1 MARSARERGRTSAVD
16 QWDQDENDAPPTARR
31 LVDDLGYPDW
41 VDMVLARA
49 RSHEEDSRHVCVRCF
64 GDKGLKRFV
73 RWAASARTCDFCHRR
88 APVDF
93 AAPLIEVARFVE
105 GCLRQDYDHP
115 ENVLFYDPESES
127 GWAGTVWDNLE
138 LVENNV
144 WAEWEVI
151 EAIASCFD
159 TDFQWCEADP
169 AVFMPEQHL
178 RVSWET
184 FCDYVKH
191 TSRFMFLRPDEQGR
205 WISDEQDDTLVR
217 STEMLDLF
225 GEAIEASNLIQTLP
239 MRTRLFRARPVSEER
254 WFENADSLGPPP
266 KSDTGPPA
274 SRMSPAGI
282 PLLYAAL
289 DETTALAETMSR
301 SGQASMGTFTPARS
315 LKVLDLRADRPV
327 PNPSIFDNVTAL
339 ARGLPAFVQA
349 FRDEIARPVIRDGRE
364 HIDYVP
370 SQIVTE
376 FIRRVYRTGDDQRLD
391 GVLYPST
398 KNPGGACV
406 ALFVTGAEIIG
417 SASHLYRDP
426 VLRFRPRSPRRLA
439 VRVSRDGEV
448 RGFNDVR

>member
-1 MARSARERGRTSAVD
+1 MARSARERGRNSAA
-16 QWDQDENDAPPTARR
+16 DEWGLDEAPPPRR
-31 LVDDLGYPDW
+31 IVDDLGYADW

-49 RSHEEDSRHVCVRCF
+49 RSREEDRRHVCARCF
-64 GDKGLKRFV
+64 GDPGLKRFV
-73 RWAASARTCDFCHRR
+73 RHVADARTCDFCRR
-88 APVDF
+88 RSPGPF

-115 ENVLFYDPESES
+115 ENVLFYDRESES
-127 GWAGTVWDNLE
+127 GWAGTVWDNIE
-138 LVENNV
+138 LVEENV
-144 WAEWEVI
+144 WADWDVV
-151 EAIASCFD
+151 EALAGCLD
-159 TDFQWCEADP
+159 PDFQWCEADP

-205 WISDEQDDTLVR
+205 WLSDEQDDTLVR

-225 GEAIEASNLIQTLP
+225 GEAIEACNLIQTLSTS
-239 MRTRLFRARPVSEER
+239 TRFYRARPVSEGN
-254 WFENADSLGPPP
+254 WFETADSLGPPP
-266 KSDTGPPA
+266 RSDTGPPA

-289 DETTALAETMSR
+289 DEVTALAETMAR

-327 PNPSIFDNVTAL
+327 PSPTIFENATSL

-376 FIRRVYRTGDDQRLD
+376 FIRRVYRTADDQRLD

-398 KNPGGACV
+398 KNPDGACV
-406 ALFVTGAEIIG
+406 ALFVTNTEITG
-417 SASHLYRDP
+417 STSRFHRDP
-426 VLRFRPRSPRRLA
+426 VLRFRPRSPRRLMVRVGRNGA
-439 VRVSRDGEV
+439 VRRFD
-448 RGFNDVR
+448 DV